1 MTLLLA
7 ILANASAGNIE
18 WLDFILS
25 GSGIAATAEV
35 AFTVFDRGLAQLTAH
50 DGVKITLT
58 ISLGSITANGVTYTN
73 APTHHG
79 GKLATATP
87 ADYRATNPIA
97 NFAYDLFRSSSGD
110 NLATSI
116 RDVTG
121 TQGIAG
127 SVIGFSDFNVPLG
140 SLIHGHSLFSND
152 VTGVG
157 SVANLAHWSNATYHP
172 TINRLGGRIARSDR
186 RSVPKQPP
194 CTRNLRPDLRR
205 SDHQLGRLPASSR
218 PARTQNMT
226 GPSAPHATSRAV

>member
-1 MTLLLA
+1 MALLLA
-7 ILANASAGNIE
+7 ILANTSAGNIE
-18 WLDFILS
+18 RLDFILS
-25 GSGIAATAEV
+25 GSGVAATANE

-87 ADYRATNPIA
+87 ADYRATNPVA
-97 NFAYDLFRSSSGD
+97 NFAYELFRSSSD
-110 NLATSI
+110 DHLATSI

-127 SVIGFSDFNVPLG
+127 SVIGLSDFNVPSG
-140 SLIHGHSLFSND
+140 SLIHGDSLFLND
-152 VTGVG
+152 VTSVG
-157 SVANLAHWSNATYHP
+157 SVANLAHWSNAIYQP
-172 TINRLGGRIARSDR
+172 SVDRLGGRVGRSNR

-194 CTRNLRPDLRR
+194 CTKNLRPDLRR
-205 SDHQLGRLPASSR
+205 SDHQLGRLPASAR